1 MPILEWLQMSSWL
14 ELTAMVLA
22 VMYLVLAIMEKRAC
36 WYAALASTALYTV
49 IFWDVSLLMESALQ
63 IYYMVMA
70 VYGWWYWHNDNASA
84 PVVRWRLSQHLWGIL
99 AITMATFVSGWLLS
113 RYTSAVLPYLDAFTT
128 WASVLATVMVARKVL
143 ENWLYWI
150 VIDIASIYL
159 YMSRDLN
166 VTAVLFV
173 IYVVLAI
180 VGYRQWMRHQPV
192 ITLAP

>member
-70 VYGWWYWHNDNASA
+70 VYGWWYWHNDNGSA
-84 PVVRWRLSQHLWGIL
+84 PIVRWRLSQHLWGIL

-180 VGYRQWMRHQPV
+180 VGFRQWMRHQPV
-192 ITLAP
+192 ITPAP